1 MSGGKHMLKHISV
14 AILLVLALAMVS
26 VGPRS
31 TAATQTTYD
40 TNTLA
45 GKAASVQAAQN
56 QGLQIG
62 LSGFILQEADTS
74 DLATN
79 PTPNDP
85 ITPSFVLSS
94 NLDGQTVQAPDVTVN
109 QDTAAA
115 TQNEPVIAVD
125 SSNPNRI
132 VAASNDYVT
141 RTWSCTIG
149 TTPCS
154 RLGDGYSGTYFSNDG
169 GMTWCCVAT
178 DPQHIGTL
186 IPGIEHLV
194 GGQYDAGGDPN
205 LAFDNR
211 GNVYYTG
218 LGFDRLTSPNTV
230 AVNKGTFDSNGN
242 LHWGSPVFIGQT
254 TSPSTFNDKSWTAV
268 DTHASSHFQGRVY
281 VSWTRFIFN
290 PTTGAY
296 VQSPIIFAYSTDG
309 GQTFSDPQLIAGN
322 VLYSQ
327 GSHVMVGPD
336 GTVYV
341 LWDGNTRFGPFDS
354 TWMVKSTDGGVTF
367 TKPLAISPLVDIFR
381 PVNTAFRVNSF
392 PAGDVAP
399 NGGVYVAWSSEV
411 LNTANSYG
419 VDLTCTSGAT
429 VYASCHAAV
438 YWSKSTDNG
447 ATWTN
452 PQLAFP
458 AIDAS
463 TRTPIGYPVT
473 QPGQDGAVLDAPAPQ
488 PVDTFFPAVAISP
501 RGNVYMSAYAADVV
515 SPWQRCAQPA
525 TPTAVGRINCLQLD
539 NYIHNARLDYVVT
552 DLTTAVTQTVT
563 TQPINTRYQFGGGFI
578 GDYTDLAVG
587 SDNNF
592 HAIWTDTN
600 NQQSVIWWY
609 GFQFVPTSVHQQDV
623 VTYTASF

>member
-1 MSGGKHMLKHISV
+1 MSEGKHMLKHISV
-14 AILLVLALAMVS
+14 AILLALSLAMVS
-26 VGPRS
+26 IGPRS
-31 TAATQTTYD
+31 TAASQTTYD

-45 GKAASVQAAQN
+45 GKAAAVQAAQS

-79 PTPNDP
+79 PTPDDP

-94 NLDGQTVQAPDVTVN
+94 NLDGTAVQAPDVTVN

-125 SSNPNRI
+125 PNNPNRL

-141 RTWSCTIG
+141 RTWTCTVG
-149 TTPCS
+149 GTPCS
-154 RLGDGYSGTYFSNDG
+154 ALGDGYSGTYYSNDG
-169 GMTWCCVAT
+169 GKTWCCVAT

-186 IPGIEHLV
+186 IPGVEHLV
-194 GGQYDAGGDPN
+194 GGQYDAGGDSN
-205 LAFDNR
+205 LVFDNS
-211 GNVYYTG
+211 GNVYFTG
-218 LGFDRLTSPNTV
+218 LGFDRLIAPNTV
-230 AVNKGTFDSNGN
+230 AVNKGTFDSSGN

-254 TSPSTFNDKSWTAV
+254 TAPSTLNDKPWTAV
-268 DTHASSHFQGRVY
+268 DTHAASPFYGRVY

-290 PTTGAY
+290 AKTGAY
-296 VQSPIIFAYSTDG
+296 VQSPITLAYSTDG
-309 GQTFSDPQLIAGN
+309 GQTFSTPQLVSPN

-341 LWDGNTRFGPFDS
+341 LWDGDTRLGPFDS
-354 TWMVKSTDGGVTF
+354 TWMSKSTDGGVSW
-367 TKPLAISPLVDIFR
+367 TKPLAIAPLVDIF
-381 PVNTAFRVNSF
+381 PPANTVFRVNSF

-399 NGGVYVAWSSEV
+399 NGDVYAAWSTEA
-411 LNTANSYG
+411 LNTASSYG
-419 VDLTCTSGAT
+419 VDLTCASGST
-429 VYASCHAAV
+429 VYGSCHAAV
-438 YWSKSTDNG
+438 YWSKSTNGG
-447 ATWTN
+447 ATWTT

-458 AIDAS
+458 ALDAS
-463 TRTPIGYPVT
+463 TRTAIGYPQA
-473 QPGQDGAVLDAPAPQ
+473 QPSGGTLNAPAPRR
-488 PVDTFFPAVAISP
+488 VDTFFPAVAISP
-501 RGNVYMSAYAADVV
+501 QGNVYMSAYAADVV

-539 NYIHNARLDYVVT
+539 NYINNARLDYVVT
-552 DLTTAVTQTVT
+552 DLTTATTKTVT
-563 TQPINTRYQFGGGFI
+563 THPINSRYQFGGGFI

-600 NQQSVIWWY
+600 NQQTVVWWY
-609 GFQFVPTSVHQQDV
+609 GFQFVPTSIHQQDV
-623 VTYTASF
+623 VTDTTSF